1 MDTNMIEKRGSLENP
16 VTPLSYPAEWLMDIF
31 NGGRTDSGIR
41 VSELTALQA
50 SAVFAAV
57 NIISSAIAM
66 LPLGVY
72 SQKLNENGR
81 LWKEE
86 NLEHEVYDLL
96 HSEPNIEMTSFTWR
110 RTMMAHALLWGNGY
124 SELQRNKRGDVMAI
138 WPRNPARTRPIRL
151 SLPTVVQG
159 QKCHKGQ
166 LIYMTAETMTGVQI
180 ETTDA
185 ANDDVHE
192 MVEGKYRF
200 ILPQNMLHLHGLSL
214 DGRLGADIVELAR
227 QNLGLALAMEKYGA
241 KFFGNGA
248 VPQGILT
255 TPQSMDDPELET
267 LRRSW
272 HESQGGE
279 NARKVAIL
287 ERGMTYQPI
296 ASDNKAGQ
304 LLEARQFQ
312 TSEIAAIFCLP
323 AHMLTGKTE
332 RMSSDT
338 AEQMAAAFLNYCLR
352 PWIVAFEQEL
362 DRRLVE
368 PPKAGHG
375 MRDNAIHFD
384 IHDLVYPDAKS
395 RATLYDGGRLW
406 GYMSGND
413 VRALEGMN
421 PAEVPDL
428 KDPSINAMDRYYIG
442 TNMAPIEAVTSLTD
456 VSPNNK
462 TPDGAPHAG
471 GSGSVSGG
479 SAVGQGK

>member
-1 MDTNMIEKRGSLENP
+1 MDTNNIEKRGSLENP

-31 NGGRTDSGIR
+31 NGGRTDSGLR

-66 LPLGVY
+66 LPLAVY
-72 SQKLNENGR
+72 SQELNDNGR
-81 LWKEE
+81 LRQRV
-86 NLEHEVYDLL
+86 NLDHEVYDLL

-110 RTMMAHALLWGNGY
+110 RTLMVHALLWGNGY
-124 SELQRNKRGDVMAI
+124 SEFQRNKRGDVMAI

-151 SLPTVVQG
+151 GRPCIVQG
-159 QKCHKGQ
+159 KQ
-166 LIYMTAETMTGVQI
+166 LPAGKLIFMTGETMTGVQI

-192 MVEGKYRF
+192 MVEGKFRY
-200 ILPQNMLHLHGLSL
+200 ILPENMLHLHGLSL
-214 DGRLGADIVELAR
+214 DGRLGADVVEAAR
-227 QNLGLALAMEKYGA
+227 QSIGLALAMEKYSA

-248 VPQGILT
+248 IPLGYLA
-255 TPQSMDDPELET
+255 TPQAMDDPELET

-272 HESQGGE
+272 HEQHGGE
-279 NARKVAIL
+279 NQRKVTVL
-287 ERGMTYQPI
+287 ERGMTYTPI
-296 ASDNKAGQ
+296 ASDPMAGQ
-304 LLEARQFQ
+304 LLTARQFQ

-362 DRRLVE
+362 DRRLID

-375 MRDNAIHFD
+375 MRANAIHFD
-384 IHDLVYPDAKS
+384 VHDLVYPDAKS
-395 RATLYDGGRLW
+395 RATFYDGGILW
-406 GYMSGND
+406 GYLSPND
-413 VRALEGMN
+413 VRAFEGLN
-421 PAEVPDL
+421 PEEVADL
-428 KDPSINAMDRYYIG
+428 KDGLAR
-442 TNMAPIEAVTSLTD
+442 
-456 VSPNNK
+456 
-462 TPDGAPHAG
+462 
-471 GSGSVSGG
+471 
-479 SAVGQGK
+479 

>member
-1 MDTNMIEKRGSLENP
+1 MSTIEQRGSLENP
-16 VTPLSYPAEWLMDIF
+16 TTPLSYPAEWLLDIF

-66 LPLGVY
+66 LPLAVY
-72 SQKLNENGR
+72 SQELNDAGR
-81 LWKEE
+81 LRKRE
-86 NLEHEVYDLL
+86 NHDHEVYDLI
-96 HSEPNIEMTSFTWR
+96 HDEPNCEMTSFTWR
-110 RTMMAHALLWGNGY
+110 RTLLCHALLWGNGY
-124 SELQRNKRGDVMAI
+124 SEFQRNKRGDVMAI
-138 WPRNPARTRPIRL
+138 WPRNPSRTRPIRL
-151 SLPTVVQG
+151 GLPTVVQG
-159 QKCHKGQ
+159 KKCYAGQ

-192 MVEGKYRF
+192 MVEGRYRF
-200 ILPQNMLHLHGLSL
+200 ILPENMLHLHGLSL

-227 QNLGLALAMEKYGA
+227 QNMGLALAMEKYGA

-248 VPQGILT
+248 IPQGILS
-255 TPQSMDDPELET
+255 TPQAMDDPELET

-272 HESQGGE
+272 NEQHGGE
-279 NARKVAIL
+279 NQRKITIL

-304 LLEARQFQ
+304 LLEARKYQ
-312 TSEIAAIFCLP
+312 TSEIAAVFCLP
-323 AHMLTGKTE
+323 AHMLTGKAE

-352 PWIVAFEQEL
+352 PWIVAFEQEC
-362 DRRLVE
+362 DRRLCE
-368 PPKAGHG
+368 PPKAGRG
-375 MRDNAIHFD
+375 MRENVVHLD

-395 RATLYDGGRLW
+395 RATLYDGGILW
-406 GYMSGND
+406 GYLSPND
-413 VRALEGMN
+413 VRGLESLN
-421 PAEVPDL
+421 PADVPDL
-428 KDPSINAMDRYYIG
+428 KDPSTNAMDQYYIG
-442 TNMAPIEAVTSLTD
+442 QNMCPIQAVTSIKD
-456 VSPNNK
+456 ISPNK
-462 TPDGAPHAG
+462 TPDGSPHAG
-471 GSGSVSGG
+471 GAGSVSGG